1 MRRVSPAAAPAVA
14 PARALTLAEPAAR
27 RVLLVR
33 AHETAD
39 TPLWTAEDRAWATRL
54 ARETVPAD
62 AAPARFL
69 DERARHALQ
78 RLAPRD
84 AAIARWQD
92 RRLWRW
98 TWLLAALALGL
109 LAGLAVDAVGSAQRI
124 DLLAP
129 PVWGVIL
136 WNLAVYVALLLPRGL
151 LRGGRLAGWL
161 ARRLAGGRVRGS
173 GPLATFTADWVPRVL
188 PALAAR
194 AALLLHAAAAAL
206 AAGLV
211 AGMYLRGLV
220 LDYRA
225 GWESTFLEPASVQAL
240 LATLLAPASALT
252 GIGIP
257 DEAAISALRVGPGV
271 AAGAPAAPWIHLYA
285 SMLALCVIVPR
296 SALAVWAALRG
307 AWAAR
312 GVKLSPE
319 DPYLQQLLLQG
330 RGAAPRV
337 RVLPHGAAPSPQAV
351 LGLRELLAGALGA
364 EMQLRLAAPVAYGG
378 EEGAGARPAEPDT
391 TLLVALVDLAA
402 TPEADTHGRLLR
414 ELRAAAPALPLLLLA
429 DEAGFA
435 RRFGQ
440 LPERLAQ
447 RREAWRQLAAAE
459 GAAWLSADLE
469 RPAADAAAHFAQA
482 LQAPPPAR

>member
-1 MRRVSPAAAPAVA
+1 MSEA
-14 PARALTLAEPAAR
+14 AAR

-33 AHETAD
+33 AHETAE
-39 TPLWTAEDRAWATRL
+39 TPLWTAEDRVWATRL
-54 ARETVPAD
+54 ARETVPAG

-69 DERARHALQ
+69 DERASHALQ

-84 AAIARWQD
+84 PAIARWLG

-98 TWLLAALALGL
+98 TWLLAALAIGL

-136 WNLAVYVALLLPRGL
+136 WNLVVYIALLWPR
-151 LRGGRLAGWL
+151 RPQGGGGIAGWL
-161 ARRLAGGRVRGS
+161 ARRLAGAAVRGS
-173 GPLATFTADWVPRVL
+173 GPLAAFTADWLPRVL
-188 PALAAR
+188 PALTAR
-194 AALLLHAAAAAL
+194 GALLLHAAAAAL

-225 GWESTFLEPASVQAL
+225 GWESTFLEPASVRAL
-240 LATLLAPASALT
+240 LATLLAPATALT
-252 GIGIP
+252 GIGVP
-257 DEAAISALRVGPGV
+257 DEATVSALRVGPGV
-271 AAGAPAAPWIHLYA
+271 AAGAPAGPWIHLYA
-285 SMLALCVIVPR
+285 AMLALFVIVPR
-296 SALAVWAALRG
+296 TALATWAALRG
-307 AWAAR
+307 AWASRRVA
-312 GVKLSPE
+312 LPLE
-319 DPYLQQLLLQG
+319 DPYFQQLLLQG

-364 EMQLRLAAPVAYGG
+364 EMQLRLAAATAYGA
-378 EEGAGARPAEPDT
+378 EESAGTPSAEPDT

-402 TPEADTHGRLLR
+402 TPEADTHGRFLR
-414 ELRAAAPALPLLLLA
+414 ALRAATPALPLLLLA
-429 DEAGFA
+429 DEAAFA

-469 RPAADAAAHFAQA
+469 RPDADAAARFAHA
-482 LQAPPPAR
+482 LQAAPAAR

>member
-1 MRRVSPAAAPAVA
+1 MN
-14 PARALTLAEPAAR
+14 LAETAAR

-33 AHETAD
+33 AHETAE

-54 ARETVPAD
+54 ARETVPAG

-69 DERARHALQ
+69 DERASHALQ

-84 AAIARWQD
+84 RAIARWLD

-109 LAGLAVDAVGSAQRI
+109 AAGLAVDAVGSARRI

-136 WNLAVYVALLLPRGL
+136 WNLLVYLVLLWPRGAVPGA
-151 LRGGRLAGWL
+151 LRGGRVTGWL
-161 ARRLAGGRVRGS
+161 ARRLGGGVVRGS
-173 GPLATFTADWVPRVL
+173 GPLAAFSADWVPRVL
-188 PALAAR
+188 PALASR

-225 GWESTFLEPASVQAL
+225 GWESTFLEPAAVRAL
-240 LATLLAPASALT
+240 LATLLAPATALT
-252 GIGIP
+252 GIGVP
-257 DEAAISALRVGPGV
+257 DEATVSALRVGPGV

-285 SMLALCVIVPR
+285 AMLALFVIVPR
-296 SALAVWAALRG
+296 TALATWSALRG
-307 AWAAR
+307 AWASRRVA
-312 GVKLSPE
+312 LPLD
-319 DPYLQQLLLQG
+319 DPYFQQLLLQG

-364 EMQLRLAAPVAYGG
+364 EM
-378 EEGAGARPAEPDT
+378 
-391 TLLVALVDLAA
+391 
-402 TPEADTHGRLLR
+402 
-414 ELRAAAPALPLLLLA
+414 
-429 DEAGFA
+429 
-435 RRFGQ
+435 
-440 LPERLAQ
+440 
-447 RREAWRQLAAAE
+447 
-459 GAAWLSADLE
+459 
-469 RPAADAAAHFAQA
+469 
-482 LQAPPPAR
+482 

>member
-1 MRRVSPAAAPAVA
+1 MRRVAPT
-14 PARALTLAEPAAR
+14 PSTPNLSESAAR

-33 AHETAD
+33 AHETAE

-54 ARETVPAD
+54 ARETVPVG

-69 DERARHALQ
+69 DERASHALQ

-84 AAIARWQD
+84 PAVARWLG
-92 RRLWRW
+92 RPLWRW
-98 TWLLAALALGL
+98 SWLPAALAVGL
-109 LAGLAVDAVGSAQRI
+109 LSGLAVDAVGSARRI

-136 WNLAVYVALLLPRGL
+136 WNLLVYIALLLPRGT
-151 LRGGRLAGWL
+151 LRGGRVTGWL
-161 ARRLAGGRVRGS
+161 ARRLAGGALRGS
-173 GPLATFTADWVPRVL
+173 GPLAAFAADWVPRAL

-211 AGMYLRGLV
+211 AGLYLRGLV

-225 GWESTFLEPASVQAL
+225 GWESTFLEPAGVRAL
-240 LATLLAPASALT
+240 LSTLLAPASALT
-252 GIGIP
+252 GIGVP
-257 DEAAISALRVGPGV
+257 DQAAISALRVGPGV
-271 AAGAPAAPWIHLYA
+271 AASAPAGPWIHLYA
-285 SMLALCVIVPR
+285 ATLALFVIVPR
-296 SALAVWAALRG
+296 MALAVWAGLRG
-307 AWAAR
+307 AWASRRVA
-312 GVKLSPE
+312 LPLA
-319 DPYLQQLLLQG
+319 DPYFQQLLLQG
-330 RGAAPRV
+330 RGVAPRV

-351 LGLRELLAGALGA
+351 LGLRELLAGVLGA
-364 EMQLRLAAPVAYGG
+364 EMQLRLAAPTAYGA
-378 EEGAGARPAEPDT
+378 EESAGTPRAEPDT

-402 TPEADTHGRLLR
+402 TPEADTQGRFLR

-469 RPAADAAAHFAQA
+469 RPDADAAARATTALRMPQA
-482 LQAPPPAR
+482 APAAR